1 MAATASA
8 RQRSAPRGAP
18 ALSVQQRRVVEHG
31 DGALLVFA
39 GPGSGKTR
47 TLTARVAALLDSGR
61 AQPREILA
69 LTFTVRASEEMRV
82 RLTALVQGAAAEV
95 TVATFHSL
103 GARIL
108 RAHAAAFGRSNAFSI
123 YDSDDL
129 LHVTRDLRGDD
140 DDATGEGGD
149 EVARQLLTQISRAK
163 ARLWTPERLRAQ
175 AADTEHDRLATWW
188 ERLERE
194 LRRSNAFDLADLI
207 TRSVELLTRDRS
219 VRDQQRAR
227 WRHIVVDEF
236 QDTDTAQCGLL
247 ERLAG
252 PGGCAPNGSLVVAG
266 DDDQLLYGWRGARVE
281 NLLDFR
287 RAYPCATEIVL
298 GRNYRCRP
306 EILAAAL
313 SCIAHNEHR
322 RVKQLVATRP
332 AGGTVDVL
340 RFVSDHQEAAVL
352 RHRIERAIA
361 QGVDPREIL
370 VLCRSLRY
378 TMALQN
384 ALTSAGIAHRVIG
397 ARSLWERVEVRDAL
411 AYVALV
417 ANPHD
422 SVAFRRAVGAPTDRT
437 QFAKAGRRAPSRGV
451 GPVTQHCVVEHARRA
466 SIDLIAA
473 CATVAQWSA
482 RGGTSSTSP
491 VARAALAVFGD
502 QLAAVRRDLLDGAS
516 VAKSVI
522 GALTILGGPVQCYDD
537 LLQGTENG
545 EVAQD
550 CLRVKEDLRS
560 LCRAAHSHDD
570 RFGAEASLVA
580 FLHET
585 RIEPGTA
592 LDAFEDTRLTISTIH
607 AAKGTE
613 ARVVFVI
620 GCEERL
626 LPTGYA
632 IDSADRLRIEEERR
646 AFYVAATRASDSV
659 TFTIAAQRLAAT
671 TGGQSRFLTECG
683 GQRPPQR
690 PS

>member
-1 MAATASA
+1 MATTASA
-8 RQRSAPRGAP
+8 QRSAVADRW
-18 ALSVQQRRVVEHG
+18 ALSVEQRRVVEHG

-47 TLTARVAALLDSGR
+47 TLTARIAALLDSGR
-61 AQPREILA
+61 ARPSEILA

-82 RLTALVQGAAAEV
+82 RLTALVGQGAAADV

-108 RAHAAAFGRSNAFSI
+108 RPHAAAFGRTNAFSI

-129 LHVTRDLRGDD
+129 LHIARDLRGDD
-140 DDATGEGGD
+140 DDATREAGE
-149 EVARQLLTQISRAK
+149 EVARELVTEISRAK
-163 ARLWTPERLRAQ
+163 AQLWTPERLRAQ
-175 AADTEHDRLATWW
+175 AANAEHVRLATQW
-188 ERLERE
+188 ERLEQE
-194 LRRSNAFDLADLI
+194 LRRCNAFDLADLV
-207 TRSVELLTRDRS
+207 TRSVELLTRDRA
-219 VRDQQRAR
+219 VRDRQRAR

-236 QDTDTAQCGLL
+236 QDTDTAQCVLL

-287 RAYPCATEIVL
+287 RAYPCATELVL
-298 GRNYRCRP
+298 RRNYRCRP
-306 EILAAAL
+306 EILAAAS
-313 SCIAHNEHR
+313 SCIAHNTR
-322 RVKQLVATRP
+322 RRDKALIAARP
-332 AGGTVDVL
+332 AGGTVDVA
-340 RFVSDHQEAAVL
+340 RFGNDHQEAAVL
-352 RHRIERAIA
+352 ARRIDAVIA
-361 QGVDPREIL
+361 RGVDAREIL

-378 TMALQN
+378 TRPLQQ

-397 ARSLWERVEVRDAL
+397 ARSFWERVEVRDAL

-422 SVAFRRAVGAPTDRT
+422 GVAFRRAVGAPTDRR

-451 GPVTQHCVVEHARRA
+451 GPATQHSVVEHARRA
-466 SIDLIAA
+466 NIDIIEA
-473 CATVAQWSA
+473 CATAGEWLAGGVDRSA
-482 RGGTSSTSP
+482 SP
-491 VARAALAVFGD
+491 SARAALAIFGE

-537 LLQGTENG
+537 LLQSAENA
-545 EVAQD
+545 EVAED

-570 RFGAEASLVA
+570 RFGDEASLVR

-585 RIEPGTA
+585 RVEPGTA
-592 LDAFEDTRLTISTIH
+592 LDADADTRLTISTIH

-613 ARVVFVI
+613 AHVVMVL

-632 IDSADRLRIEEERR
+632 IDSADPMRVDEERR
-646 AFYVAATRASDSV
+646 AFYVAATRAADSV
-659 TFTIAAQRLAAT
+659 TFTVAAQRLGEPTA
-671 TGGQSRFLTECG
+671 GPSRFLAECG
-683 GQRPPQR
+683 GGA
-690 PS
+690 